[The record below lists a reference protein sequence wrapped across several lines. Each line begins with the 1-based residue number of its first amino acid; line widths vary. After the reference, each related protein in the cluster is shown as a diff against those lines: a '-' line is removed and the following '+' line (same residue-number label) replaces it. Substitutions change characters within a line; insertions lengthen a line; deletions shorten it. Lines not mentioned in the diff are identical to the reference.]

1 MHVLNGNFYTF
12 YIQCVKKNY
21 INILIFQ
28 STHIHLNYG
37 NLSREKYETKLYLY
51 QLIHQIFNLKKKL

>member
-12 YIQCVKKNY
+12 YIQCVKKID
-21 INILIFQ
+21 INILI
-28 STHIHLNYG
+28 